1 MNSVIQNIINQLS
14 ISSEKEFSRIELL
27 LILKDFE
34 KFEVVQRKID
44 YLKGQEDREKDIC
57 NLTQFDIK
65 YFKQEN

>member
-34 KFEVVQRKID
+34 KFEVVQRKMD

-57 NLTQFDIK
+57 NLTQFDI
-65 YFKQEN
+65 

>member
-57 NLTQFDIK
+57 NLTQFDI
-65 YFKQEN
+65 